1 MSGSPLGGIVG
12 KLRREGPRGIVR
24 RAVRRAYQQMDVAAL
39 DFGLL
44 PEDIA
49 DSTRV
54 EPTLAPPVIEGR
66 PLVVGWLTT
75 PPAAGSGGHTTMF
88 RMVEELERAG
98 HRCVVLLYD
107 RHHGSIPAHA
117 EVIRACWPQVRA
129 EVRSVEEGFGG
140 LDACVATGWESAHVL
155 ARRPTSALHR
165 FYFVQDYEPL
175 FSPRG
180 SEFELAADSYRLG
193 FTNIALGEMV
203 HRRLWEDLGVR
214 SALVPFSCDTS
225 VYSLQ
230 NRAERAGVVLYA
242 KPFPPRRGYLL
253 ARLALSQFHQRHPEQ
268 PIHLYGAPTPELDY
282 PVVHHGRLTPPELN
296 ALYNRCI
303 AGVAMSFTNIS
314 LVAEEMLAAGCVPV
328 VNSSPDSR
336 ADLDNRYVRWAHP
349 TPGGVADALAAA
361 VEASGVAERAV
372 AAAGSVR
379 RDNWAIARTGVRRII
394 ETTVAGSAPVDWVS
408 PPERAGSA
416 PGRS

>member
-1 MSGSPLGGIVG
+1 MSGNALGSIAG
-12 KLRREGPRGIVR
+12 KLRREGPRGVVR
-24 RAVRRAYQQMDVAAL
+24 RVVRRAYQQLDARAL

-49 DSTRV
+49 DSTRLELGPV
-54 EPTLAPPVIEGR
+54 APVPSGR

-88 RMVEELERAG
+88 RMVEALEQAG

-107 RHHGSIPAHA
+107 RHHGSAA
-117 EVIRACWPQVRA
+117 AQAAVIRDSWPTIRA
-129 EVRSVEEGFGG
+129 EVRSVDDGFDG

-155 ARRPTSALHR
+155 AVRPTRPLHR
-165 FYFVQDYEPL
+165 LYFIQDYEPL

-180 SEFELAADSYRLG
+180 SEYELAADTYRFG

-203 HRRLWEDLGVR
+203 RSRLHDDLGVA
-214 SALVPFSCDTS
+214 SELVPFSCDTS
-225 VYSLQ
+225 VYSLH
-230 NRAERAGVVLYA
+230 NRGPRSGIVFYA
-242 KPFPPRRGYLL
+242 KPGLARRGYLL
-253 ARLALSQFHQRHPEQ
+253 GTIALAEFHQRHPEQ
-268 PIHLYGAPTPELDY
+268 PIHVYGSPVPELGI
-282 PVVHHGRLTPPELN
+282 PVVHHGRLTPGELN

-328 VNSSPDSR
+328 VNASPDAR
-336 ADLDNRYVRWAHP
+336 ADLDNPHVGWAPP
-349 TPGGVADALAAA
+349 TPGGIADALSDA
-361 VEASGVAERAV
+361 VEAADIPGRAA

-379 RDNWAIARTGVRRII
+379 TDNWARTREGVRTII
-394 ETTVAGSAPVDWVS
+394 ENTVHGAPVDWVRLADGAGAAPS
-408 PPERAGSA
+408 PS
-416 PGRS
+416 